1 LLTRILRLRPAV
13 ILFAWLAALGVVAWL
28 LYEAYAV
35 ALERGERATAA
46 LAAVVEQQ
54 TARTFQAIG
63 LTLGAVGDAH
73 QLKPRPRKNDREF
86 QQMMMRRLA
95 DLPFV
100 RALFIIAPDGWIIHD
115 TDYPRTPEVSLAD
128 RAYFRAHSRDPAHA
142 GTVWPP
148 LESRG
153 GTGWFVPVTR
163 PLGRHG
169 QFEGVV
175 VAAIQADH
183 FETQFRS
190 IGLARGYLIA
200 LFYSD
205 GTLIAQYPRG
215 SAHTGQNLRHLA
227 VFSRRPGESSGTFW
241 TGASLVPGKHV
252 VSYRLVEHFPLVLHV
267 SRSKENVLVEWRRTA
282 AASAVGMG
290 ALTALLAWFMA
301 RLVHDRARRARERER
316 RAQAEKM
323 EALGQLTA
331 GIAHDFGNLLHL
343 VAMNNH
349 VMRQAPLDPVI
360 TKEALAA
367 TDRAVQSGQ
376 AMLERLMSSVRR
388 RPVAVAP
395 LRLDDWLE
403 RAQPLLK
410 QAAGP
415 LVTLRT
421 QVSRPLPDIVCDAAQ
436 LDAALVN
443 LIVNARDAMAGSGSI
458 RVHAYP
464 CDNDSGAPRAFVRKP
479 AAFVCLSVEDD
490 GPGMTERIKRR
501 ALEPFYTTK
510 GDAGTGLGLS
520 QVYGFMQQV
529 GGDMTID
536 SAPGKG
542 TRVHLFFRVP

>member
-1 LLTRILRLRPAV
+1 LLTRVLRLRPAV
-13 ILFAWLAALGVVAWL
+13 LLFAWLAALGVVAWL
-28 LYEAYAV
+28 VYEAYAV
-35 ALERGERATAA
+35 ALERGERETAA

-63 LTLGAVGDAH
+63 LTLGAVGDSH
-73 QLKPRPRKNDREF
+73 QLRPRPRKNDPEF
-86 QQMMMRRLA
+86 QEMMMRRLA

-100 RALFIIAPDGWIIHD
+100 RALFIIGPDGWIIHD
-115 TDYPRTPEVSLAD
+115 SDYPHTPHVSLAD
-128 RAYFRAHSRDPAHA
+128 RAYFRAHSQDPALA

-163 PLGRHG
+163 PLGRLG

-215 SAHTGQNLRHLA
+215 AEQAGQDFRH
-227 VFSRRPGESSGTFW
+227 RGERV
-241 TGASLVPGKHV
+241 A
-252 VSYRLVEHFPLVLHV
+252 SYRAVEHFPLVLHV
-267 SRSKENVLVEWRRTA
+267 SRSKREVLVEWRRTA
-282 AASAVGMG
+282 AASAVGMA
-290 ALTALLAWFMA
+290 ALTALLAWFIA
-301 RLVHDRARRARERER
+301 RLVRDRARRAREREK

-360 TKEALAA
+360 TTQALAA

-388 RPVAVAP
+388 QPAALAP
-395 LRLDDWLE
+395 LRLEEWLE
-403 RAQPLLK
+403 KAQPLLK

-415 LVTLRT
+415 LVTLRIE
-421 QVSRPLPDIVCDAAQ
+421 VKRPLPDIMCDAAQ

-443 LIVNARDAMAGSGSI
+443 LIVNARDAMAGTGSVSV
-458 RVHAYP
+458 RAYS
-464 CDNDSGAPRAFVRKP
+464 CDNDSGAPKAFVRKP
-479 AAFVCLSVEDD
+479 VAFVCLSVEDD
-490 GPGMTERIKRR
+490 GPGMTERVKRR

-536 SAPGKG
+536 STPGKG